1 MLDTREVMADMAR
14 DFLLRR
20 ETDGKVLSEA
30 DVSNSIWQAEVT
42 GSYWS
47 ARNIG
52 IAVLSRAG
60 TEIVSPA
67 GKFWKRAKD
76 ILKQCILEHSTLEP
90 QGWTDTDWNA
100 NFDRLRNKFQ
110 VLSGS
115 ACLPTH
121 RTYYGIS
128 ALNSMMLGQWFS
140 FHQNSCWWTS
150 YDASYHSFMAGSGW
164 MIRGM
169 WSSKPPTLDKYVI
182 KTIDGVTTK
191 LPRLVDFLDTSSID
205 RAYGVRCMVQ
215 PLNNGLFACFNGYKA
230 DLWPSFDFTAR
241 TRLHCKQVNGDVMPT
256 ICNDLMHFIQEH
268 TTKEIGVKQF
278 RAEHEHAFINNDR
291 YYLIGE
297 VDNPYI
303 ANTDNRGLSGL
314 SFRRYV
320 DTPENW
326 QSDGDLQVRETH
338 LDAGWCHGDRSPEGE
353 RYIDPDRNDDDDDNG
368 DNNDD

>member
-20 ETDGKVLSEA
+20 ETDSKVLNEP
-30 DVSNSIWQAEVT
+30 DVTNSIWQAEVT

-52 IAVLSRAG
+52 FAVLSQAG

-90 QGWTDTDWNA
+90 QGWTDADWNA
-100 NFDRLRNKFQ
+100 SFDRLRNRFQ

-115 ACLPTH
+115 AVLPAH
-121 RTYYGIS
+121 RTYYGIP
-128 ALNSMMLGQWFS
+128 AVQSMMLGQWFS

-169 WSSKPPTLDKYVI
+169 WTSKPPTLDDYVI
-182 KTIDGVTTK
+182 KTIDGVRTR
-191 LPRLVDFLDTSSID
+191 LPRLTDFNNNYTDK
-205 RAYGVRCMVQ
+205 AYGVRCMVQ

-230 DLWPSFDFTAR
+230 DLWPSFDFTAK
-241 TRLHCKQVNGDVMPT
+241 TRLHCKQTAGDVMPT
-256 ICNDLMHFIQEH
+256 ITNDLVHFIQEH
-268 TTKEIGVKQF
+268 TNVEVGVKQF

-303 ANTDNRGLSGL
+303 SYADNRGLSNL
-314 SFRRYV
+314 SFRRFV
-320 DTPENW
+320 DTPEGWN
-326 QSDGDLQVRETH
+326 SREDLQVGDTY
-338 LDAGWCHGDRSPEGE
+338 LDQGWHHNGRSPEGE
-353 RYIDPDRNDDDDDNG
+353 RFIDPDHEDNDNDDGDDDD
-368 DNNDD
+368 